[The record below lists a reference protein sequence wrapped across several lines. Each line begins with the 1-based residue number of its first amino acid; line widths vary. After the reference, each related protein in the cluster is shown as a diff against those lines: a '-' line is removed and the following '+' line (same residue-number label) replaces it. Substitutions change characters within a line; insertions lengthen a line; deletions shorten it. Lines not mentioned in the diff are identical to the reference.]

1 METTPLEASA
11 AVVGSIICYKGL
23 VEPEGWIFC
32 DGIPRENIDGKYNG
46 LLEIEI
52 GTLEEG
58 TTAKGTLE
66 KGTTAK
72 GTTINKTMYIPPNY
86 DNFMITQLGDS
97 YEKVLEF
104 LLDDVKTKKERER
117 CHTYLKHATFANE
130 YNNDFIGMY
139 GDTENTVTKPK
150 LHHHQVRWILKI

>member
-1 METTPLEASA
+1 METTPVEATSA
-11 AVVGSIICYKGL
+11 VIGSIICYKGL

-58 TTAKGTLE
+58 TTAKGTTA

-72 GTTINKTMYIPPNY
+72 GTTEKGTMYIPPNY

-97 YEKVLEF
+97 YEKVLEY

-139 GDTENTVTKPK
+139 GDTENTVAKPK